1 MKRIFLFSILFFVGF
16 FDLLNGQN
24 VKVLDLTSNSY
35 SSGSSFYVAIGT
47 QMQVTDTWT
56 FEGWIYV
63 DYRGGSDYPVIMDRK
78 TVFSMFLIDGVSG
91 GDYAVRFVARN
102 SSGTII
108 ASLRCDG
115 VDGSTATAMD
125 FDKWYHVAVSRDGT
139 TARMFIDGN
148 EVHSSTDPDFVLS
161 TPSGNPVNYGA
172 RYWGSYERFLD
183 GALDEM
189 RYSDIARYTTN
200 FTINK
205 HSSPHPTS
213 GDGNTIL
220 LFNFD
225 NSDLTNST
233 DANTY
238 TASAHGTLS
247 YSDYDALSDD
257 LPLDGTLP
265 LDLISFSANKYN
277 NHVQLN
283 WETAFDITGK
293 EFKIQRSSDL
303 KNWKEIGILP
313 YSLQKDNYS
322 FLDDQPLHKN
332 YYRIRTFDF
341 DGISTYSKV
350 LSISISENASISI
363 SPNPVKDVIYVSGID
378 EKSPVQYKVYNT
390 FGEKVQQEIT
400 NGIIR
405 LKKTVQ
411 GMYFLQIKGET
422 KIFIVK

>member
-1 MKRIFLFSILFFVGF
+1 MKRIPLFLVLVFVGSINI
-16 FDLLNGQN
+16 LNGQN
-24 VKVLDLTSNSY
+24 VKILDLTSNTY
-35 SSGSSFYVAIGT
+35 SSGSSFYVNIGS

-63 DYRGGSDYPVIMDRK
+63 DSRGGSDYPVIMDRR
-78 TVFSMFLIDGVSG
+78 TVFSMYLIDGVNG

-115 VDGSTATAMD
+115 VAGSTATAMD

-161 TPSGNPVNYGA
+161 TPSGNAVNYGA

-189 RYSDIARYTTN
+189 RYSDIARYTSD

-238 TASAHGTLS
+238 TATAHGTLT
-247 YSDYDALSDD
+247 YSDYNALSDD

-265 LDLISFSANKYN
+265 LNFISFSANKYN
-277 NHVQLN
+277 SQVQLN

-293 EFKIQRSSDL
+293 EFEVQRSIDL
-303 KNWKEIGILP
+303 KNWQEIGAVAYEKRKNTYTFIDKYP
-313 YSLQKDNYS
+313 QNI
-322 FLDDQPLHKN
+322 N
-332 YYRIRTFDF
+332 YYRIKAVNF
-341 DGISTYSKV
+341 DGNFSYSKT
-350 LSISISENASISI
+350 LSISNTVNNVISVF
-363 SPNPVKDVIYVSGID
+363 PNPVKNIIFVSGLN
-378 EKSPVQYKVYNT
+378 EKLPVKYAIYDT
-390 FGEKVQQEIT
+390 FGKKLEQSFT

-405 LKKTVQ
+405 FENKKP
-411 GMYFLQIKGET
+411 GLYYLQIKGET
-422 KIFIVK
+422 KKFIVK

>member
-1 MKRIFLFSILFFVGF
+1 MKRIFLLSIIFFIGF
-16 FDLLNGQN
+16 LNISNGQN

-35 SSGSSFYVAIGT
+35 SSGSSFFVNIGS

-63 DYRGGSDYPVIMDRK
+63 DSRGENDYPVIMDRR

-91 GDYAVRFVARN
+91 GDYAVRFVARDN
-102 SSGTII
+102 NDNII

-115 VDGSTATAMD
+115 DYGSTATAMS

-148 EVHSSTDPDFVLS
+148 EVDSSTDSDFVLS
-161 TPSGNPVNYGA
+161 IPSGNPVNYGA
-172 RYWGSYERFLD
+172 RYWGSYERFLE

-189 RYSDIARYTTN
+189 RYSDIARYTSS
-200 FTINK
+200 FIINK

-213 GDGNTIL
+213 GDNNTIL

-233 DANTY
+233 DADTY
-238 TASAHGTLS
+238 TALAHGTLS
-247 YSDYDALSDD
+247 YADYDGLLDD

-265 LDLISFSANKYN
+265 LDLISFSANKFN

-283 WETAFDITGK
+283 WETEFDITGK

-303 KNWKEIGILP
+303 KNWKEIGVLP
-313 YSLQKDNYS
+313 YSIQKDNYS
-322 FLDDQPLHKN
+322 FIDDQPLRKN
-332 YYRIRTFDF
+332 YYRIQTLDF

-350 LSISISENASISI
+350 LSISISENTPISI
-363 SPNPVKDVIYVSGID
+363 SPNPVKDVIFVSGID

-390 FGEKVQQEIT
+390 FGEKIQQEIT

-422 KIFIVK
+422 KKFIVK